1 MFYRIVALFLVLLG
15 IFRIVSNLSWPL
27 DISPDSL
34 DNSSIGLATIF
45 VGLLNLCHFY
55 STSDSVIP
63 KIVVLGANL
72 MFIGFSI
79 LLVTSGI
86 DTTYGYIGVGLS
98 LINCVMVLN
107 HKV

>member
-1 MFYRIVALFLVLLG
+1 MFYRIVALLLVALG
-15 IFRIVSNLSWPL
+15 IFRILSNLSWPL

-34 DNSSIGLATIF
+34 ENSTIGLATIF
-45 VGLLNLCHFY
+45 VGFLNLCHFY
-55 STSDSVIP
+55 GKSDSVIP
-63 KIVVLGANL
+63 KIAVLAANL

-86 DTTYGYIGVGLS
+86 DMIYGYIGVALS